1 MLLRVVPTQGEQD
14 FLALSRSP
22 QGGFSDEL
30 PIRLK
35 ENRYTELLRAVNSL
49 NNQERLHFQAMTCD
63 AVVIFQGELL
73 SRASGSDLESPE
85 SPGTGRPGLRDRTR
99 RRGRPQGSRWR
110 QLRLH
115 SGIQCWRKL

>member
-49 NNQERLHFQAMTCD
+49 KNQERLHFQAMTCD

-73 SRASGSDLESPE
+73 SRPSGSDLDSPE
-85 SPGTGRPGLRDRTR
+85 SPGTGRPVFPHITR
-99 RRGRPQGSRWR
+99 QPSLPQPSPSPHSR
-110 QLRLH
+110 
-115 SGIQCWRKL
+115 